1 MRHDANEIIEEDKK
15 EYINELT
22 YKIVLLTNYL
32 PILINYGNLCMS
44 VDKYKLIER
53 YFTEEAKISGYKGE
67 PANYMKDF
75 IESIIG
81 CKYSYKSLSSNGEVT
96 SAGSQD
102 CYIITTEKTPRKDIL
117 LRKNFFL
124 INVRTM
130 NGKGKIRDRVK
141 IDKAWNELVTMVKSA
156 VHSND
161 INVVVPSERYKELPG
176 NKNVKAVEF
185 DISATYLYYCSKLYK
200 QFGDDIN
207 IICINEDGLASK
219 YPKSIDVHNTVR
231 SLQKM
236 GMFW

>member
-1 MRHDANEIIEEDKK
+1 MKHDNFDIEERDKK

-32 PILINYGNLCMS
+32 PTLINYGNLCIA

-53 YFTEEAKISGYKGE
+53 YFTEEAKVSGYKGE

-81 CKYSYKSLSSNGEVT
+81 CKYNCKMLAAGGEGT
-96 SAGSQD
+96 AGTED
-102 CYIITTEKTPRKDIL
+102 CYIITTESAPRKDIL

-130 NGKGKIRDRVK
+130 NGKGKVRDRVK

-207 IICINEDGLASK
+207 IICINEDGFASK

>member
-1 MRHDANEIIEEDKK
+1 MRHNSIDIEEGDKK

-32 PILINYGNLCMS
+32 PTLINNGNLCIAA
-44 VDKYKLIER
+44 DKYKLIER

-81 CKYSYKSLSSNGEVT
+81 CKYNYKLL
-96 SAGSQD
+96 SAGGEGTAGTHD
-102 CYIITTEKTPRKDIL
+102 CYIIKTENTPRKDIL

-130 NGKGKIRDRVK
+130 NGKGKIRDRAK

-200 QFGDDIN
+200 EFGDDIN